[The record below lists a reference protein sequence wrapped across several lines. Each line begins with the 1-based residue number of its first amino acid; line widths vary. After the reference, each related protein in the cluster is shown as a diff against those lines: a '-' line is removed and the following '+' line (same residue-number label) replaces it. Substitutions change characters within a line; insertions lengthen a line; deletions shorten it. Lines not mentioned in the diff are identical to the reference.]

1 MFKKI
6 VSQRKAAHANR
17 WAEARKEN
25 IMPIV
30 ELEKGVWLAAWQGDP
45 GRTLDIRS
53 AKHFETYKAAEFAL
67 MGARNYRPFANAVI
81 RPTSRALDAAP
92 IDAAQK

>member
-1 MFKKI
+1 
-6 VSQRKAAHANR
+6 
-17 WAEARKEN
+17 
-25 IMPIV
+25 MPIV

-53 AKHFETYKAAEFAL
+53 AKHFKTYKAAEFAL

-81 RPTSRALDAAP
+81 RPTPRALDRGKASVNAALYTLEDLTGKSTGTTLAP
-92 IDAAQK
+92 GK